1 MKNNIWIIFLI
12 VSFMWVMH
20 TFSKNFMVDPT
31 LQNFLAKKDEVLTNE
46 SLWILMIRLH
56 IIFAIISLITGP
68 LGVIKKLRMKS
79 IQFHR
84 WNGRVYALS
93 ILLNFIPGIYVS
105 FFATGGWLST
115 IGFLVLNTLWF
126 GTTILGYIN
135 IRRKNVI
142 KHSSWMSRSFFL
154 AFANMIIYIIVAISH
169 NALQFSYGT
178 SYTIAVWLCWVISL
192 CIAETMIRKKVFI

>member
-1 MKNNIWIIFLI
+1 
-12 VSFMWVMH
+12 MWVMH
-20 TFSKNFMVDPT
+20 TFSKNFMLDPT
-31 LQNFLAKKDEVLTNE
+31 FQNFLARKDEVLTNE

-68 LGVIKKLRMKS
+68 LGVIKKLRIKS

-84 WNGRVYALS
+84 WNGRVYVLS
-93 ILLNFIPGIYVS
+93 ILLNFIPGVYVS

-142 KHSSWMSRSFFL
+142 KHSAWMLRSFVL
-154 AFANMIIYIIVAISH
+154 TFANMFIYIIVAISH

-192 CIAETMIRKKVFI
+192 SIAEIMIRKKVFI